1 MKKSKTILIIG
12 IVIAVLLCIV
22 PIPYKLKD
30 GGTTHLKPI
39 IPTYEIYIY
48 NTEMPDEND
57 GVVYKKGYGLYLF
70 GIEIY
75 ENTYYVYE

>member
-1 MKKSKTILIIG
+1 MKKSKTILIIC

-22 PIPYKLKD
+22 TIPYTLKD
-30 GGTTHLKPI
+30 GGTTYLKPI

-48 NTEMPDEND
+48 NTEMLDEND

-75 ENTYYVYE
+75 ESTYYVNE